1 MSFSFSLPVV
11 NMSRDA
17 VSTPMDLGPISPSRR
32 SQNEEQNQTIPESH
46 LEHLPLVDVLA
57 PVVVAVKHLPK
68 EGVVELG
75 IRLQALGA
83 LADVRQHQAG
93 LPIRGQLVLLHA
105 PVDHKLC
112 LVGQAQAQ
120 TLPRQSRNPAPTLIP
135 TQQCPLAREQFQHGC
150 SFALWSHFPA
160 HCG

>member
-1 MSFSFSLPVV
+1 MRDACRSFSLPLV
-11 NMSRDA
+11 NVPRDA
-17 VSTPMDLGPISPSRR
+17 VSTPMDLGPISPSQR
-32 SQNEEQNQTIPESH
+32 SQNKVQNRTIPESH
-46 LEHLPLVDVLA
+46 LEHLPLVDMLA

-105 PVDHKLC
+105 PMDHKLH
-112 LVGQAQAQ
+112 LMG
-120 TLPRQSRNPAPTLIP
+120 
-135 TQQCPLAREQFQHGC
+135 
-150 SFALWSHFPA
+150 
-160 HCG
+160 